1 MVMMMTFT
9 DLLWFISSSAIL
21 LVKYWSTAV
30 MLNISCQSWRY
41 IRSVGVVSL
50 SSWLCLALRFLE
62 ETTVG
67 VAITSQCFVATHTVL
82 LTSKHLQRTTWSSK
96 TNTWVLL
103 NNNTLL
109 VGFNFYG
116 RTRWTTSCY
125 RNVFLLLVLIQN
137 SPSTSQ
143 QGTVADTSSSDGCQW
158 PTELASAIHNTLPQ
172 SWILQIH
179 MHQQIEVC
187 TSNVTNV
194 QHIARLTTWPIG
206 HSKTWTSV
214 KNSTL

>member
-1 MVMMMTFT
+1 MLYNGDFDICDDILCCFLCRRSMMMVMMMTFT

-41 IRSVGVVSL
+41 QKRW
-50 SSWLCLALRFLE
+50 SWLCLPLRFLE

-109 VGFNFYG
+109 VGFDFYG

-143 QGTVADTSSSDGCQW
+143 QGTPGDSSGHLFLGRLS
-158 PTELASAIHNTLPQ
+158 
-172 SWILQIH
+172 
-179 MHQQIEVC
+179 
-187 TSNVTNV
+187 VTDWAGICYS
-194 QHIARLTTWPIG
+194 QHIAPELNITNTYA
-206 HSKTWTSV
+206 
-214 KNSTL
+214 STNRSMYKQYYKCAT

>member
-1 MVMMMTFT
+1 MCCFLCRRSMMMMMMTFT

-30 MLNISCQSWRY
+30 MFNISCQSWRY
-41 IRSVGVVSL
+41 QKRW
-50 SSWLCLALRFLE
+50 SWLCLPLRFLE

-109 VGFNFYG
+109 VGFDFYG

-137 SPSTSQ
+137 SPSTSH
-143 QGTVADTSSSDGCQW
+143 QGTPRDSSGHLFLGRLS
-158 PTELASAIHNTLPQ
+158 
-172 SWILQIH
+172 
-179 MHQQIEVC
+179 
-187 TSNVTNV
+187 VTDWAGICYS
-194 QHIARLTTWPIG
+194 QHIAPELNITNTYA
-206 HSKTWTSV
+206 
-214 KNSTL
+214 STNRSMYKQYYKCVI

>member
-1 MVMMMTFT
+1 MMTFT

-30 MLNISCQSWRY
+30 MFNISCQSWQYQKRW
-41 IRSVGVVSL
+41 
-50 SSWLCLALRFLE
+50 SWLCLPLRFLE

-109 VGFNFYG
+109 VGFDFYG

-137 SPSTSQ
+137 SPSTSH

-179 MHQQIEVC
+179 MHQQIQIHTKAILQMC
-187 TSNVTNV
+187 N
-194 QHIARLTTWPIG
+194 IARLTTWPIG

>member
-1 MVMMMTFT
+1 MMMMTFT

-30 MLNISCQSWRY
+30 MFNISCQSWRY
-41 IRSVGVVSL
+41 QKRW
-50 SSWLCLALRFLE
+50 SWLCLPLRFLE

-109 VGFNFYG
+109 VGFDFYG
-116 RTRWTTSCY
+116 RTRWTTSCC

-137 SPSTSQ
+137 SPSTSH
-143 QGTVADTSSSDGCQW
+143 QGTPRDSSGHLFLGRLS
-158 PTELASAIHNTLPQ
+158 
-172 SWILQIH
+172 
-179 MHQQIEVC
+179 
-187 TSNVTNV
+187 VTDWAGICYS
-194 QHIARLTTWPIG
+194 QHIAPELNITNTYA
-206 HSKTWTSV
+206 
-214 KNSTL
+214 STNRSMYKQYYKCVI

>member
-1 MVMMMTFT
+1 MLMMTFT

-30 MLNISCQSWRY
+30 MFNISCQSWRY
-41 IRSVGVVSL
+41 QKRW
-50 SSWLCLALRFLE
+50 SWLCLPLRFLE

-109 VGFNFYG
+109 VGFNFFG
-116 RTRWTTSCY
+116 RTRWTASCY

-179 MHQQIEVC
+179 MRQQIQVR
-187 TSNVTNV
+187 TSNISNV
-194 QHIARLTTWPIG
+194 QHSTINNMANWPQ
-206 HSKTWTSV
+206 
-214 KNSTL
+214 

>member
-1 MVMMMTFT
+1 MMMMTFT

-41 IRSVGVVSL
+41 QKRW
-50 SSWLCLALRFLE
+50 SWLCLPLRFLE

-109 VGFNFYG
+109 VGFDFYG
-116 RTRWTTSCY
+116 RTRWTTSWCG
-125 RNVFLLLVLIQN
+125 NVFLLLVLIQN
-137 SPSTSQ
+137 SPSTSH
-143 QGTVADTSSSDGCQW
+143 QGTPRDSSGHLFLGRLS
-158 PTELASAIHNTLPQ
+158 
-172 SWILQIH
+172 
-179 MHQQIEVC
+179 
-187 TSNVTNV
+187 VTDWAGICYS
-194 QHIARLTTWPIG
+194 QHIAPELNITNTYA
-206 HSKTWTSV
+206 STNTSMY
-214 KNSTL
+214 KQYYKCAT